1 MKIYANFNEHEYVYN
16 SFYKDD
22 LHHLLHNEQE
32 QNFDVTA
39 LGNGRYSLV
48 KNGKSYLVH
57 LNRLEDT
64 WHVNI
69 NGAYFPIQVED
80 ERMRK
85 VKELVKSA
93 KSGPQDLVIKAPIP
107 GVVIKVTVEEG
118 KTISKGEPLLIL
130 EAMKMEN
137 VIKANCDS
145 LVEKILIKENEAVQQ
160 NQELIRLVTAK

>member
-1 MKIYANFNEHEYVYN
+1 MKIYANFNKHEYVYN

-32 QNFDVTA
+32 QDFNVTA

-48 KNGKSYLVH
+48 KNGRSYLIH
-57 LNRLEDT
+57 LNRSEGI

-85 VKELVKSA
+85 VKELVK
-93 KSGPQDLVIKAPIP
+93 KVQSGPQELVIKAPIP
-107 GVVIKVTVEEG
+107 GVVIKVNVEEG
-118 KTISKGEPLLIL
+118 KSISKGEPLLIL

-137 VIKANCDS
+137 VIKANCDCQ
-145 LVEKILIKENEAVQQ
+145 VEKILIKEKEAVQQ
-160 NQELIRLVTAK
+160 NQELIRLVTD